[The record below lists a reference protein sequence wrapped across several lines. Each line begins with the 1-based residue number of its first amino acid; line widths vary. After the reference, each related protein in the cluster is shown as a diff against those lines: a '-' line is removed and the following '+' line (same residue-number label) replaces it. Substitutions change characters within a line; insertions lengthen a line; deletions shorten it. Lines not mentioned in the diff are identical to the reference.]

1 MNPRPARFNRPSRQ
15 PLTRSKLLLC
25 VLVAIFSITCA
36 TPLVVGGNPPGCESP
51 TPEGVESFA
60 SILSD
65 ERIDPQDRHNL
76 EVLVATY
83 VRSCEAIDAY
93 RRAE

>member
-1 MNPRPARFNRPSRQ
+1 MNPRPGKYSKPKQQPPMRSR
-15 PLTRSKLLLC
+15 LLLC
-25 VLVAIFSITCA
+25 ALVMTFSIACA
-36 TPLVVGGNPPGCESP
+36 SPPTGGNPPPCELP
-51 TPEGVESFA
+51 PPEGIEAFA

-65 ERIDPQDRHNL
+65 EKVNPQLRRNL